1 MLALTQVSGVGM
13 KEMASPHISL
23 HLPTSPHIPLHAPA
37 SPHISPHPPA
47 PPASPCISQV
57 SDVGMRETVQYMAA
71 YALTYLVLMA
81 LAIERFKVALLV
93 AYLLWLFSAVA
104 AVGLHTLYGEP

>member
-1 MLALTQVSGVGM
+1 MRVSVRVRGRAAHARPHAG
-13 KEMASPHISL
+13 ERRGREGDGISP
-23 HLPTSPHIPLHAPA
+23 HLPTSPC
-37 SPHISPHPPA
+37 ISPHL
-47 PPASPCISQV
+47 PASPCISQV
-57 SDVGMRETVQYMAA
+57 SDVGMKETVQYMAA

>member
-1 MLALTQVSGVGM
+1 M
-13 KEMASPHISL
+13 
-23 HLPTSPHIPLHAPA
+23 
-37 SPHISPHPPA
+37 
-47 PPASPCISQV
+47 
-57 SDVGMRETVQYMAA
+57 GMRETVQYMAA